1 MNKKF
6 PKQERLR
13 YKPAISQLFQIK
25 QGAFAF
31 PFKIV
36 SIQHSAAQ
44 VLPPQVL
51 ITVPKRSFKRA
62 TDRNW
67 IKRRI
72 REAYRLHKHLL
83 ANAEGL
89 YAIKYLAI
97 VYVAKEKIPFKQM
110 EKKIVHLFALL
121 KE

>member
-1 MNKKF
+1 MKKKF
-6 PKQERLR
+6 PKKERLH
-13 YKPAISQLFQIK
+13 YKPAITQLFQIK
-25 QGAFAF
+25 EGAFAF

-36 SIQHSAAQ
+36 YIQHSQAQ
-44 VLPPQVL
+44 STAPQVL
-51 ITVPKRSFKRA
+51 ITVSKRNFKRA
-62 TDRNW
+62 SDRNW

-83 ANAEGL
+83 ANEQAL

-97 VYVAKEKIPFKQM
+97 VYVAKEKIPFKQI
-110 EKKIVHLFALL
+110 EKKIIYLLTLL